1 MNLVQSAL
9 SQLSLGHAQ
18 SFANMAL
25 FPLISAQADA
35 PDYLVLE
42 EALHGNLG
50 HITEIS
56 EGGSVPELA
65 FENQALARVL
75 LVDGEQLVGA
85 RQNRILNISILVPAG
100 KKLTIPVSCCEQGRW
115 GYTASREFA
124 SGDSSLFARAKAKK
138 MLRVSESMRSSGD
151 HCSDQS
157 EIWDDIALKSERLRV
172 SSGTSAMSDVYDQH
186 RQKLDDYVAAFRLEP
201 GQSGA
206 VVALDGK
213 VVGLELFDSPVT
225 FARFFQKLL
234 RGFALDA
241 IDVEQ
246 PLATVPAAEIAQ
258 AFLERLAASSAQTFA
273 ALGDGEDVR
282 LQGADIVAGALVAD
296 GKVRHLAGFMT
307 DGLNDGPTKER
318 ASYRARK
325 VRTRQY
331 PGGGAR

>member
-1 MNLVQSAL
+1 MNPVQSTL
-9 SQLSLGHAQ
+9 SQLSLGQAQ

-25 FPLISAQADA
+25 FPLISAHANV

-42 EALHGNLG
+42 EALKSDLG

-75 LVDGEQLVGA
+75 LVDGEELVGA

-124 SGDSSLFARAKAKK
+124 SGDGALFARAKAKK
-138 MLRVSESMRSSGD
+138 MLRVSESMRSRGD
-151 HCSDQS
+151 RRSDQV
-157 EIWDDIALKSERLRV
+157 EIWDDISLKSERLRV
-172 SSGTSAMSDVYDQH
+172 SSSTGSMSDVYDQQ
-186 RQKLDDYVAAFRLEP
+186 RKRLDGYVTAFKLEP
-201 GQSGA
+201 SQSGA

-213 VVGLELFDSPVT
+213 VVGLELFDSPAT
-225 FARFFQKLL
+225 FSRFFQKLL

-241 IDVEQ
+241 IDVEE
-246 PLATVPAAEIAQ
+246 PVTTVPAAEIAQ
-258 AFLERLAASSAQTFA
+258 AFLERLAASSMETFA
-273 ALGDGEDVR
+273 ALGDGEDLR
-282 LQGADIVAGALVAD
+282 LQGADVVAGALLAD

-307 DGLNDGPTKER
+307 DGLAKEP

-325 VRTRQY
+325 VRARQST
-331 PGGGAR
+331 GGGV